1 MSSFFT
7 TITQTVFPVLSAHPY
22 AFILVGMFF
31 AGETVLIP
39 ALYLC
44 AIGKL
49 SLFYVFSV
57 ALFSTLISD
66 FIWYLVGRYLPH
78 EKITGLLNKHSAK
91 TMDALSHVFT
101 AHRLKTLFLSK
112 FVYGTRTAAQVLSGT
127 FRVPFFEYL
136 AVNILGTGSIMGA
149 LAFFAYTLNRTST
162 ALADFTHQLEVTFGI
177 FVIIVITVQ
186 VLIKHV
192 IARKWFQ

>member
-1 MSSFFT
+1 MSSFFI
-7 TITQTVFPVLSAHPY
+7 TITHTIFPVLSAHPY

-49 SLFYVFSV
+49 SLLYVFGV
-57 ALFSTLISD
+57 ALFATLISD
-66 FIWYLVGRYLPH
+66 FIWYLIGRYLPH
-78 EKITGLLNKHSAK
+78 EKIVGLLNKHSAK
-91 TMDALSHVFT
+91 TMDALSHFFT

-112 FVYGTRTAAQVLSGT
+112 FVYGTRTAAQVLAGT
-127 FRVPFFEYL
+127 FRVPFLEYL
-136 AVNILGTGSIMGA
+136 AVNILGTGTIMVV
-149 LAFFAYTLNRTST
+149 LTFFAYTLHRTST

-177 FVIIVITVQ
+177 FVIIVIVAHL
-186 VLIKHV
+186 LIKHFF
-192 IARKWFQ
+192 AQKWFQ